1 MFILG
6 DAAGRIALQLRDD
19 LPDTWGLFGG
29 WIEENETPESA
40 AIRELAEELSVQL
53 APDRFQLVGTHE
65 EQGRFFAYL
74 YRVAVNEDFDG
85 AVLGEGL
92 AWGFFS
98 GDEIAQMNLLPH
110 HRDML
115 DLYGST

>member
-1 MFILG
+1 MLC
-6 DAAGRIALQLRDD
+6 DASGRVALQLRDD
-19 LPDTWGLFGG
+19 VPNTWGLFGG
-29 WIEENETPESA
+29 WMEESETPETT
-40 AIRELAEELSVQL
+40 AIRELEEELSVRL
-53 APDRFQLVGTHE
+53 APNRLQLIGTHE

-74 YRVAVNEDFDG
+74 FRIAVNDDLDD

-115 DLYGST
+115 QLYGSIW